1 VRLNGHARFLL
12 MSIVP
17 DHKSLH
23 ESEPKSTP
31 LLIVRRSNTVLHYC
45 TLIGLNSNRQSGI
58 IWGFYRA
65 PVRRPAH

>member
-1 VRLNGHARFLL
+1 
-12 MSIVP
+12 
-17 DHKSLH
+17 
-23 ESEPKSTP
+23 
-31 LLIVRRSNTVLHYC
+31 LIVRRSNTVLHYC